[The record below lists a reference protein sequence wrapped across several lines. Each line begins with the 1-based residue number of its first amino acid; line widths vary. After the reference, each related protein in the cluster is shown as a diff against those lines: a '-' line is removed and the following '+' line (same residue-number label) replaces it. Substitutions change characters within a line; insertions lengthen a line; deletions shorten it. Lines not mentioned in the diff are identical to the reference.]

1 MAAAAA
7 TLHASC
13 VVVGEAGLVIRGAS
27 GSGKSSLA
35 RQIMRA
41 GERGGL
47 FARLVCDDR
56 VRVEACHGRVVA
68 SPVAAIAGCIEV
80 RGIGLV
86 TVPFEGAA
94 IVRWVVDLTEEP
106 PRLPETAEGT
116 VPLCGVAVPRLQ
128 AAIEPGLAEAVL
140 LRLHHP
146 VTPL

>member
-1 MAAAAA
+1 MSAAA

-35 RQIMRA
+35 RQIVRE

-56 VRVEACHGRVVA
+56 VRLESRNGRVVA
-68 SPVAAIAGCIEV
+68 SPVAAIAGRIEV

-86 TVPFEGAA
+86 TVPFERAA
-94 IVRWVVDLTEEP
+94 IVRWVVDLSEDP
-106 PRLPETAEGT
+106 PRLPEPTEAT

-140 LRLHHP
+140 LRMHHP
-146 VTPL
+146 VTP

>member
-1 MAAAAA
+1 MSAAA

-35 RQIMRA
+35 RQIVRE

-47 FARLVCDDR
+47 FARLVSDDR
-56 VRVEACHGRVVA
+56 VRLESRNGRVVA
-68 SPVAAIAGCIEV
+68 SPVAAIAGRVEV

-86 TVPFEGAA
+86 TVPFERAA
-94 IVRWVVDLTEEP
+94 IVRWVVDLTEHP
-106 PRLPETAEGT
+106 ARLPEPAEAT

-140 LRLHHP
+140 LRMHHP
-146 VTPL
+146 VTP

>member
-1 MAAAAA
+1 MCAAA

-35 RQIMRA
+35 RQILRE

-56 VRVEACHGRVVA
+56 VRLESRNGRVVA
-68 SPVAAIAGCIEV
+68 SPVAAIAGRIEV

-86 TVPFEGAA
+86 TVPFERAA
-94 IVRWVVDLTEEP
+94 IVRWVVDLSEDP
-106 PRLPETAEGT
+106 ARLPEPAEAM

-140 LRLHHP
+140 LRMHHP
-146 VTPL
+146 VSP

>member
-1 MAAAAA
+1 MSAAA

-35 RQIMRA
+35 RQIVRE

-56 VRVEACHGRVVA
+56 VRLESRNGRVVA
-68 SPVAAIAGCIEV
+68 SPVAAIAGRIEV
-80 RGIGLV
+80 RGMGLV
-86 TVPFEGAA
+86 TVPFERAA
-94 IVRWVVDLTEEP
+94 IVRWVVDLSEDP
-106 PRLPETAEGT
+106 PRLPEPAEAT
-116 VPLCGVAVPRLQ
+116 VPLCGVPVPRLQ

-140 LRLHHP
+140 LRMHHP
-146 VTPL
+146 VTP

>member
-1 MAAAAA
+1 MSAA

-13 VVVGEAGLVIRGAS
+13 VVVGEAGLVIRGGS

-35 RQIMRA
+35 RQIVHE

-56 VRVEACHGRVVA
+56 VRLESRNDRVVA
-68 SPVAAIAGCIEV
+68 SAVAAIAGRIEV
-80 RGIGLV
+80 RRIGLV
-86 TVPFEGAA
+86 TVPFERAA
-94 IVRWVVDLTEEP
+94 VVRWVVDLSEDP
-106 PRLPETAEGT
+106 PRLPEPTEAT

-128 AAIEPGLAEAVL
+128 ATIEPGLAEAVL

-146 VTPL
+146 MMPL

>member
-1 MAAAAA
+1 MSAA

-13 VVVGEAGLVIRGAS
+13 VVVGEAGLVIRGGS

-35 RQIMRA
+35 RQIVRE

-56 VRVEACHGRVVA
+56 VRLESRNGRVVA
-68 SPVAAIAGCIEV
+68 SAVAAIAGRIEV
-80 RGIGLV
+80 RRIGLV
-86 TVPFEGAA
+86 TVPFERAA
-94 IVRWVVDLTEEP
+94 VVRWVVDLSEDP
-106 PRLPETAEGT
+106 PRLPEPTEAT

-128 AAIEPGLAEAVL
+128 ATIEPGLAEAVL

-146 VTPL
+146 MMPL

>member
-1 MAAAAA
+1 MCAAA

-35 RQIMRA
+35 RQILRE

-56 VRVEACHGRVVA
+56 VRLESRNGRVVA
-68 SPVAAIAGCIEV
+68 SPVAAIAGRIEV

-86 TVPFEGAA
+86 TVPFERAA
-94 IVRWVVDLTEEP
+94 IVRWVVDLSEDP
-106 PRLPETAEGT
+106 PRLPEPTEAT
-116 VPLCGVAVPRLQ
+116 VPLCGVAVPHLQ

-140 LRLHHP
+140 LRMHHP
-146 VTPL
+146 VTP